1 MFLIVGLG
9 NPEKKYDKTR
19 HNIGFDTIDALADKY
34 NISMNEKK
42 HKALCGTGVIDGVK
56 VLLAKPQTYM
66 NLSGDSVAEIV
77 NFYKIDPEEEMI
89 VIFDDISL
97 APGNIR
103 ARKKGSAGGHNGI
116 KSIIARTGT
125 QNFMRIKV
133 GVGEKPAGWDLA
145 DHVLGHFS
153 REDRA
158 LVEDAIKDAEAAA
171 VLMMQ
176 GQVDKAMNDFNA
188 KKQE

>member
-66 NLSGDSVAEIV
+66 LSLIH
-77 NFYKIDPEEEMI
+77 I
-89 VIFDDISL
+89 
-97 APGNIR
+97 
-103 ARKKGSAGGHNGI
+103 
-116 KSIIARTGT
+116 
-125 QNFMRIKV
+125 
-133 GVGEKPAGWDLA
+133 
-145 DHVLGHFS
+145 
-153 REDRA
+153 
-158 LVEDAIKDAEAAA
+158 
-171 VLMMQ
+171 
-176 GQVDKAMNDFNA
+176 
-188 KKQE
+188 

>member
-77 NFYKIDPEEEMI
+77 NFYKIEPEEEI
-89 VIFDDISL
+89 LVIIYD
-97 APGNIR
+97 
-103 ARKKGSAGGHNGI
+103 
-116 KSIIARTGT
+116 T
-125 QNFMRIKV
+125 
-133 GVGEKPAGWDLA
+133 
-145 DHVLGHFS
+145 
-153 REDRA
+153 
-158 LVEDAIKDAEAAA
+158 
-171 VLMMQ
+171 
-176 GQVDKAMNDFNA
+176 
-188 KKQE
+188 